1 MTINLHGRGNTSPL
15 ASPDADAPTGTF
27 ATHRLLAT
35 RRMILAMTGA
45 VAASCMTSA
54 WTVPQ
59 SAFAQ
64 PQATG
69 QGAVRP
75 EGIDAAL
82 AAFDEQIRQAG
93 TAQQLADAAAGDAL
107 DGRVELLI
115 LQRELA
121 ARTGGTK
128 LWEYAAQSR
137 EKGEFVSWLTND
149 LAAMRHYIT
158 GGAVWAH
165 PQNGPTAD
173 DYIKSLDV
181 FRRIHAAHGEDLAG
195 ADADVYLRM
204 MISAS
209 MDVSNRIRLWTGDP
223 GFVSDPLVRYET
235 IKTFRADPKYRFRKD
250 VFDALPVESMRYVFE
265 NQITDDELPWLANYS
280 LHRHPDATNEKK
292 RLDAYSYIWYG
303 GVNNDYTKN
312 DGYSDARF
320 YDEALFSGPV
330 TELKPSD
337 GKGTAPKTWNG
348 GWREKYRLVYDD
360 ANFPNAAPTDPFH
373 IGCAEVS
380 QAPGATANKTAY
392 HRLWMVFEKGGVCGS
407 LAKTYSNLNGMVGV
421 PSYVIGQPG
430 HAAAATYELC
440 KDATTGKMVGTYS
453 IQNAVVGWARS
464 KSPSVAH
471 WLCGWGR
478 GRGLEFAAP
487 YALCAQDALNSASAY
502 RCSYVARLVAAS
514 FEGIDEKMAAID
526 GALRAQPLNLDALE
540 GKIALLEQG
549 GAVDDEWRAL
559 AASVSRDLAFH
570 PLPMNDLLKRIESK
584 AAGDD
589 AKSAIATIRSDALAA
604 ASAATEAETVN
615 MQACKDV
622 AAYILKNEVK

>member
-1 MTINLHGRGNTSPL
+1 
-15 ASPDADAPTGTF
+15 
-27 ATHRLLAT
+27 
-35 RRMILAMTGA
+35 
-45 VAASCMTSA
+45 
-54 WTVPQ
+54 
-59 SAFAQ
+59 
-64 PQATG
+64 
-69 QGAVRP
+69 
-75 EGIDAAL
+75 
-82 AAFDEQIRQAG
+82 
-93 TAQQLADAAAGDAL
+93 
-107 DGRVELLI
+107 
-115 LQRELA
+115 
-121 ARTGGTK
+121 
-128 LWEYAAQSR
+128 
-137 EKGEFVSWLTND
+137 
-149 LAAMRHYIT
+149 
-158 GGAVWAH
+158 
-165 PQNGPTAD
+165 
-173 DYIKSLDV
+173 
-181 FRRIHAAHGEDLAG
+181 
-195 ADADVYLRM
+195 
-204 MISAS
+204 
-209 MDVSNRIRLWTGDP
+209 
-223 GFVSDPLVRYET
+223 
-235 IKTFRADPKYRFRKD
+235 
-250 VFDALPVESMRYVFE
+250 
-265 NQITDDELPWLANYS
+265 
-280 LHRHPDATNEKK
+280 
-292 RLDAYSYIWYG
+292 
-303 GVNNDYTKN
+303 
-312 DGYSDARF
+312 
-320 YDEALFSGPV
+320 
-330 TELKPSD
+330 
-337 GKGTAPKTWNG
+337 
-348 GWREKYRLVYDD
+348 
-360 ANFPNAAPTDPFH
+360 
-373 IGCAEVS
+373 
-380 QAPGATANKTAY
+380 
-392 HRLWMVFEKGGVCGS
+392 
-407 LAKTYSNLNGMVGV
+407 MVGV

-549 GAVDDEWRAL
+549 GAADDEWRAL